1 MPVKPAWRLAQ
12 WSAADRVL
20 AGTTTRHGGSSVD
33 SVMATNNM
41 SLRVGDALQHVQ
53 ANRLALRH
61 ALERAV
67 QPPGATSHSP
77 LHLQWL
83 DQVHG
88 SHCRYVDAAVA
99 QQCLIPEADA
109 MWTDQAG
116 VGLVVQSADCVP
128 VVIADSRGEV
138 IGAAHGGW
146 RGLLDNVLT
155 QLLQAMPL
163 SSYQLQAWVG
173 PCIGAASFEVGADVW
188 QPLGE
193 DYPEAVTAHARDP
206 AKRMVDLARVA
217 ELQLRRSGVGQ
228 VSQSGLCTYTQD
240 DFYSHRRATH
250 EQGAPARS
258 GRMATFICR
267 IL

>member
-33 SVMATNNM
+33 PLLASNNM
-41 SLRVGDALQHVQ
+41 SLRVGDVLQHVQ

-61 ALERAV
+61 DLQRAL
-67 QPPGATSHSP
+67 QPPEAVSESS

-88 SHCRYVDAAVA
+88 SHCRYIGAAAA
-99 QQCLIPEADA
+99 QQGHSPEADA

-116 VGLVVQSADCVP
+116 IALVVQSADCVP
-128 VVIADSRGEV
+128 VVMANNSGEV
-138 IGAAHGGW
+138 IGAAHAGW
-146 RGLLDNVLT
+146 RGLLDNVLAQLVLAMPVPSA
-155 QLLQAMPL
+155 QLL
-163 SSYQLQAWVG
+163 AWVG
-173 PCIGAASFEVGADVW
+173 PCIGAGRFEVGADVW
-188 QPLGE
+188 PLLLE
-193 DYPEAVTAHARDP
+193 DYSGTVTAHARDP

-228 VSQSGLCTYTQD
+228 VSQSGFCTYSHD
-240 DFYSHRRATH
+240 DFYSHRRAT
-250 EQGAPARS
+250 
-258 GRMATFICR
+258 
-267 IL
+267 